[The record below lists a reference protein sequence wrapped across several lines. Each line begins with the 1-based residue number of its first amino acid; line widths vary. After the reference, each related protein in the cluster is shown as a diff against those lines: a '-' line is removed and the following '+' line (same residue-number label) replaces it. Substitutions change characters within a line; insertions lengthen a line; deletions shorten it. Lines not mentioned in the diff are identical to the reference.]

1 MLVAKTDADADA
13 TPEELALED
22 ICSKLEVATW
32 VLVAKS
38 DDDSITEEVAEITED
53 MESLIRLAE
62 LAELE
67 TDVAMIKFD
76 EDAVAL

>member
-1 MLVAKTDADADA
+1 M
-13 TPEELALED
+13 
-22 ICSKLEVATW
+22 
-32 VLVAKS
+32 LVAKS